1 MANILQLVLFALSRI
16 SNLSQLFSFFFA
28 QSNLTLRTV
37 QMRKQFHVLHQPAK
51 LAFYL
56 WSNHFV
62 SSLLSL
68 HVSGKFISIN
78 QIAVWRKNEE

>member
-1 MANILQLVLFALSRI
+1 MANILQLVLLLSLEFQ
-16 SNLSQLFSFFFA
+16 SVSLFSFFFA
-28 QSNLTLRTV
+28 QRNVTLRTV

-56 WSNHFV
+56 WSDHFV

>member
-1 MANILQLVLFALSRI
+1 MANILQLVLLLSLEFQ
-16 SNLSQLFSFFFA
+16 SVSLFSFFFA
-28 QSNLTLRTV
+28 QSNVTLRTV

-56 WSNHFV
+56 WSDHFV